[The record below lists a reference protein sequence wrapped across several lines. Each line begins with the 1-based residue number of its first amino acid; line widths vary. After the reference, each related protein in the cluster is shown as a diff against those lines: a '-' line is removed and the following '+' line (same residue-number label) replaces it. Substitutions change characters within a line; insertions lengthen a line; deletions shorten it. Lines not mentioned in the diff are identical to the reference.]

1 MWCRQVRWGMVESGG
16 SSVGCVWAG
25 PWAIRWGLATAACRR
40 GSGEDCEQVRGEVRR
55 QVRGLWGGKDRGQIV
70 GCGVGRTAGK
80 RLLCRPWAGCAVIAG
95 RWPQRSHRRHG
106 GCAPRRARRPGSE
119 HRRTARRR
127 RNGRERLPRDQR
139 EGSHRRSRPNPS
151 HSSAVVNS
159 AQFDQWRAK
168 GTGR

>member
-25 PWAIRWGLATAACRR
+25 PWAIRWDWRR
-40 GSGEDCEQVRGEVRR
+40 RHVGEGVARTVSRSVARSVGRF
-55 QVRGLWGGKDRGQIV
+55 V
-70 GCGVGRTAGK
+70 GCGVGRTVGK
-80 RLLCRPWAGCAVIAG
+80 SWAVGLEGPHVRRLLCRPWAGCAVIAG